1 MACVHAHGPSP
12 HPALLMQCAAACE
25 RAAIYVLRRLTALE
39 EMGYLSPLQLHETNE
54 GIEHMSEAL
63 DELLKIAETPPPF
76 PIRQMSS

>member
-1 MACVHAHGPSP
+1 MRVLPS
-12 HPALLMQCAAACE
+12 
-25 RAAIYVLRRLTALE
+25 VLHRLTALE

>member
-1 MACVHAHGPSP
+1 MSFPGGGLAAVCV
-12 HPALLMQCAAACE
+12 CC
-25 RAAIYVLRRLTALE
+25 RLTALE

-63 DELLKIAETPPPF
+63 DELLKISETPPPF

>member
-1 MACVHAHGPSP
+1 MHTAPRPTP
-12 HPALLMQCAAACE
+12 HSSCAAVC
-25 RAAIYVLRRLTALE
+25 AAISVLRLRRLTALE